1 MTTLLNEKYEALKN
15 FLVEQNN
22 ATYNDFT
29 ENVNAVYNDSYD
41 TFELLGNEYKVLTNE
56 EADNAAK
63 EYIEESLWAFNAE
76 FILEH
81 SKIDV
86 AGREYEN
93 IVKAFRKMQEA
104 LCESANA
111 LVKTLV
117 TDIND
122 SIDDFVQAA
131 IEADGRGH
139 FISSWDGEEH
149 ESENFYIYRT
159 N

>member
-1 MTTLLNEKYEALKN
+1 MTTLLNEKYEALKS
-15 FLVEQNN
+15 FLVEQNE

-29 ENVNAVYNDSYD
+29 ENVDAVYNNSWD
-41 TFELLGNEYKVLTNE
+41 TFELFGNEYRVLTDE
-56 EADNAAK
+56 EADKAAE

-81 SKIDV
+81 SKIEV
-86 AGREYEN
+86 VGREYDE
-93 IVKAFRKMQEA
+93 IVKAFHKMQET

-111 LVKTLV
+111 LVKALV

-131 IEADGRGH
+131 VEADGRGH
-139 FISSWDGEEH
+139 FISSYDGEEY

>member
-15 FLVEQNN
+15 FLVENGD
-22 ATYNDFT
+22 ATHDELT
-29 ENVNAVYNDSYD
+29 ENVDAVYNNSWD
-41 TFELLGNEYKVLTNE
+41 TFELLGNEYKVLTDE
-56 EADNAAK
+56 EADKAA
-63 EYIEESLWAFNAE
+63 EESIEESLWAFNTE

-86 AGREYEN
+86 VGREYEE
-93 IVKAFRKMQEA
+93 IVKAFRKMQET

-111 LVKTLV
+111 LVKALV
-117 TDIND
+117 KDIND

-131 IEADGRGH
+131 VEADGRGH
-139 FISSWDGEEH
+139 FISTWDGEEH